1 MISIIFK
8 YDTDNFKMNFEIRVI
23 GNLLLVLE
31 ILVKFFFTKF
41 SKGPPFGTM
50 NFNIENAIS
59 EIRKV
64 KNCEI
69 PKIVAMATVDDCR

>member
-1 MISIIFK
+1 
-8 YDTDNFKMNFEIRVI
+8 MNFEIRVI

-31 ILVKFFFTKF
+31 ILVDFFLQNFQNF
-41 SKGPPFGTM
+41 QREFGTM

-59 EIRKV
+59 QIRKV
-64 KNCEI
+64 KIFEI